1 MLIESDRFD
10 HHRPYSNISIW
21 CFHAGHNLQN
31 LFLSC
36 SLVSYL
42 RAQSCCGRFCLGN
55 QLFWSV
61 GSWARKGTQK
71 ISVFYFN
78 FFPIKR
84 SWRLLN
90 EVHWYVKLQSLASQV
105 RKQLHASR
113 KKGESVEGFNYST
126 TTMLKRYLEVNKFQS
141 HCEFIFVAFSLNN
154 CGDVSWQA
162 SADVPS
168 EPTTLLP
175 KI

>member
-1 MLIESDRFD
+1 M
-10 HHRPYSNISIW
+10 
-21 CFHAGHNLQN
+21 
-31 LFLSC
+31 
-36 SLVSYL
+36 
-42 RAQSCCGRFCLGN
+42 
-55 QLFWSV
+55 
-61 GSWARKGTQK
+61 
-71 ISVFYFN
+71 
-78 FFPIKR
+78 
-84 SWRLLN
+84 LN
-90 EVHWYVKLQSLASQV
+90 EVHWYVQLQSLASQV

-141 HCEFIFVAFSLNN
+141 HREFIFVAFSLTSIDS
-154 CGDVSWQA
+154 GDVSWQA